1 MSEPPVFAEAAAL
14 VRAGSFEQAINLLQ
28 SAVPDL
34 PVEFHRKAYSYTG
47 LAMYLGGA
55 YADALGYFMNAAN
68 GSEIPEDHFNQALAQ
83 VQVGDIEGAHV
94 SWQRV
99 FDLSY
104 AHKEAPETSTFFQ
117 KKLIFAQLLRDTGA
131 CDERGLDLLTRQLMG
146 FYTNYRITDGSFW
159 GMRGVPAFE
168 EVMLTTR
175 DYYRAMGKPA
185 EEWASLCDTIAGQ
198 VDEDGAAYCVE
209 LRGTYHPA

>member
-1 MSEPPVFAEAAAL
+1 MSEPPVFAEAATL
-14 VRAGSFEQAINLLQ
+14 VRAGAFAQAVNLLQ
-28 SAVPDL
+28 GAVPEL

-47 LAMYLGGA
+47 LAMYLGGD
-55 YADALGYFMNAAN
+55 YPNALGYFMNAAN

-83 VQVGDIEGAHV
+83 VRVGDIEGAHA

-104 AHKEAPETSTFFQ
+104 AHKDAPESSTFFQ
-117 KKLIFAQLLRDTGA
+117 KKLMFAQLLRDAGA

-159 GMRGVPAFE
+159 GIRGVPAFE
-168 EVMLTTR
+168 DVLLTAR
-175 DYYRAMGKPA
+175 DYYRAMGKT
-185 EEWASLCDTIAGQ
+185 EGEWIALCDTVAGQ
-198 VDEDGAAYCVE
+198 VDEPGAAYCAE
-209 LRGTYHPA
+209 LRGTLVAG